1 MTLGIMAGTLF
12 LIVLISLMLFVAYLV
27 LKK

>member
-1 MTLGIMAGTLF
+1 MVLGIMAGTLF
-12 LIVLISLMLFVAYLV
+12 LVVLISFGLFVTYLV